1 MTRRR
6 NPLKNLTKTRNIEM
20 ETDSFTISIGDL
32 SVKTT
37 HGRGHTVEEIA
48 EMATNKLVSVA
59 DTAPGSI
66 KAQAHAF
73 KNLCHQVIVYYMQ
86 EAIKNH
92 MCTIGNQLEQQGHK
106 DLAEIIRRL

>member
-1 MTRRR
+1 
-6 NPLKNLTKTRNIEM
+6 M
-20 ETDSFTISIGDL
+20 ETDSFTISIRDL
-32 SVKTT
+32 GVKTT
-37 HGRGHTVEEIA
+37 EHRGHTVEEMA

-59 DTAPGSI
+59 DTAPAPI

-73 KNLCHQVIVYYMQ
+73 KNSCHFIIAHYMR

>member
-1 MTRRR
+1 MFQA
-6 NPLKNLTKTRNIEM
+6 KV
-20 ETDSFTISIGDL
+20 DVAIGEL
-32 SVKTT
+32 GVKTT
-37 HGRGHTVEEIA
+37 HKRGHTVEEVA
-48 EMATNKLVSVA
+48 EMATNRLVSVA
-59 DTAPGSI
+59 DTAPDQL

-73 KNLCHQVIVYYMQ
+73 KNQCRMIITYYMK